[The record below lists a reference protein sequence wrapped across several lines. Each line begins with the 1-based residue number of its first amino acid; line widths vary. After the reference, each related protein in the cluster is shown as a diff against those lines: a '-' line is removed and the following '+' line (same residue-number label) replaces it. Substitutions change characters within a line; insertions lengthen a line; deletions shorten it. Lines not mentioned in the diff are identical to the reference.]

1 MKCMADNRRKKY
13 LYSTGEF
20 AKQNN
25 INKRTL
31 HYYNDIGLFR
41 PEVTDENGYH
51 YYSCFQTIQLELI
64 LILRKIGLS
73 LDDIKAYTDPSS
85 ETSFT
90 EVMNEKKKLIDKS
103 IEQLLEAKAFLQQK
117 LDKLELGLSAVHGK
131 IEEIYLPDTRIL
143 LSAPITGSYNEA
155 DFSVAADFSLR
166 LKQIFGLYDNF
177 GSRIS
182 VDQLRLGQFD
192 HYDAFFAYG
201 REDISAYDTI
211 RPAGTYLRT
220 FCFGDWDRL
229 REVYESILTYADAH
243 QLTLTGCAYE
253 EGLNEMS
260 LKKDED
266 YITMITVGISP
277 TQIQS

>member
-1 MKCMADNRRKKY
+1 MADKKRKKY

-41 PEVTDENGYH
+41 PEIIDENGYH

-73 LDDIKAYTDPSS
+73 LEDIKSYTDPSS
-85 ETSFT
+85 GTSFT
-90 EVMNEKKKLIDKS
+90 EVMHEKKKLIDKS
-103 IEQLLEAKAFLQQK
+103 IEQLLEAKTFLQQK
-117 LDKLELGLSAVHGK
+117 LDKLDLGLSAVHGK
-131 IEEIYLPDTRIL
+131 IEEINLPDTRIL

-182 VDQLRLGQFD
+182 VDQLNLGQFD
-192 HYDAFFAYG
+192 HYDSFFSYG
-201 REDISAYDTI
+201 REDISAYDTV
-211 RPAGTYLRT
+211 RPAGKYLRT

-229 REVYESILTYADAH
+229 REVYTSILSYADTH
-243 QLTLTGCAYE
+243 HLILTGYAYE

-260 LKKDED
+260 LQKDED
-266 YITMITVGISP
+266 YITMITVGVTHAQ
-277 TQIQS
+277 TQS

>member
-1 MKCMADNRRKKY
+1 MSDKNRKKY

-20 AKQNN
+20 AKQNG

-73 LDDIKAYTDPSS
+73 LEDIKAYTDPSS

-90 EVMNEKKKLIDKS
+90 EVMHEKKKLIDKS
-103 IEQLLEAKAFLQQK
+103 IEQLLEAKTFLQQK

-155 DFSVAADFSLR
+155 DFSVAAEFSLR
-166 LKQIFGLYDNF
+166 LKRIFGLYDNF

-182 VDQLRLGQFD
+182 TEQLKLGNFD

-201 REDISAYDTI
+201 RGDISEYETI
-211 RPAGTYLRT
+211 RPAGTYLRA

-229 REVYESILTYADAH
+229 RKVYASVLAYADTH
-243 QLTLTGCAYE
+243 QLMLTGYAYE

-260 LKKDED
+260 LQKDAD
-266 YITMITVGISP
+266 YITMITVGVSP
-277 TQIQS
+277 SQIRS

>member
-1 MKCMADNRRKKY
+1 MADEKRKKY

-20 AKQNN
+20 AKQKN

-73 LDDIKAYTDPSS
+73 LEDIKAYTDPSS
-85 ETSFT
+85 ETAFT
-90 EVMNEKKKLIDKS
+90 EVMHEKKKLIDRS
-103 IEQLLEAKAFLQQK
+103 IEQLLEAKSFLQQK

-131 IEEIYLPDTRIL
+131 IERITLPAARIL
-143 LSAPITGSYNEA
+143 LSAPISGTYEEA

-166 LKQIFGLYDNF
+166 LKQLFGLYDNF

-182 VDQLRLGQFD
+182 TEQLTLGNFD
-192 HYDAFFAYG
+192 RYDAFFAYG
-201 REDISAYDTI
+201 REDVSEYETI
-211 RPAGTYLRT
+211 RPAGTYLRA
-220 FCFGDWDRL
+220 FCFGGWERL
-229 REVYESILTYADAH
+229 REIYGSILTYADRH
-243 QLTLTGCAYE
+243 QLALTGYAYE

-260 LKKDED
+260 LKKEED
-266 YITMITVGISP
+266 YITMITVGIRSL
-277 TQIQS
+277 Q